1 MTASKRPPY
10 LGALIGVL
18 FLSGLV
24 SIAFDFTGA
33 NAEKGMFYPAVNAL
47 LTVTMFVALSL
58 AWELD
63 RWGVYLF
70 VVFAA
75 LKLALDLWVGA
86 FVWWDGLLLPPL
98 AYFFFFRSRFS

>member
-1 MTASKRPPY
+1 MTAAKRPPY
-10 LGALIGVL
+10 LGALVAVL

-24 SIAFDFTGA
+24 AIAFDFTGA
-33 NAEKGMFYPAVNAL
+33 NAEKGMFYPAANAL
-47 LTVTMFVALSL
+47 LVVTMFVALSL

-70 VVFAA
+70 GLFVA
-75 LKLALDLWVGA
+75 LKLALDAWAGA
-86 FVWWDGLLLPPL
+86 FAWWDGLLLLPL